1 MCITLFQ
8 ELNFLDPRVSGFYRD
23 AAAGLSLRVGHEE
36 WTGVRVSLA
45 FPLTMRSRYIVVKD
59 RDDNELGILRDL
71 AELGEES
78 QRVVREELAK
88 AYFIP
93 QITRIASIEEQFGI
107 TTWKVET
114 DRGPRVFEVRERRD
128 VRFIGPDHMIIKDV
142 DGNRSEIA
150 NYRRLDQASITRLES
165 QI

>member
-1 MCITLFQ
+1 MCIALFQ
-8 ELNFLDPRVSGFYRD
+8 ELNLLDPRVSEFYRD
-23 AAAGLSLRVGHEE
+23 TAAGLSLRVGHEE
-36 WTGVRVSLA
+36 WKGVRVALA
-45 FPLTMRSRYIVVKD
+45 FPLTMRDRYIVVKD
-59 RDDNELGILRDL
+59 RDGKEIGIVKDL

-93 QITRIASIEEQFGI
+93 KITRINSIEEQFGI

-128 VRFIGPDHMIIKDV
+128 VRFIGPDHLIIKDV
-142 DGNRSEIA
+142 DGNRYEIV
-150 NYRRLDQASITRLES
+150 NLRQLDPASLSRLES